1 MRRIRLSYTQI
12 QRLRR
17 CPWAWHARHVRGLV
31 PLRRR
36 RPPPAWGD
44 AYHAAAAAVW
54 RWRAVAEQ
62 SGHWL
67 DGRDMPTT
75 LGLAD
80 AAAKLATMDLVGVD
94 EEALAREA
102 AQAAVEVCA
111 SVGPEW
117 RVLWLDGAPVVEREI
132 TVPIGRVVC
141 PKCHGHNCPHC
152 GGSGMIEVDLLC
164 VLDLALVHRDT
175 GVVRV
180 VDHKTTSS
188 WPEDLG
194 DAPAPGADLVG
205 LDLRDDLQV
214 RLYVWALRQAL
225 EDADAMAVARGVQLR
240 RKPAPVIEGGHLVR
254 RASVGEEPPVLK
266 RGSLSRAQTIE
277 ATEEQWLRAIRRH
290 GLRVEDYEAEL
301 ARARLIRW
309 HAWAPCEFTPRSLE
323 LARREALQ
331 AAEDVA
337 RYGALEADDVPR
349 FRLPGRWQPSR
360 PQKWSGLAP
369 KTGAE
374 VFAWS
379 ACAACDHRDL
389 CVAEAQGHDEEA
401 ALIRAGQFADPDV
414 RQSSAHDAC
423 SAEADEVD

>member
-1 MRRIRLSYTQI
+1 
-12 QRLRR
+12 
-17 CPWAWHARHVRGLV
+17 
-31 PLRRR
+31 
-36 RPPPAWGD
+36 
-44 AYHAAAAAVW
+44 
-54 RWRAVAEQ
+54 
-62 SGHWL
+62 
-67 DGRDMPTT
+67 
-75 LGLAD
+75 
-80 AAAKLATMDLVGVD
+80 
-94 EEALAREA
+94 
-102 AQAAVEVCA
+102 
-111 SVGPEW
+111 VGPEW

-132 TVPIGRVVC
+132 TVPIGAVQCNACR
-141 PKCHGHNCPHC
+141 
-152 GGSGMIEVDLLC
+152 GSGWRSVSIGDTCPDCKGSAMTFADLLC

-214 RLYVWALRQAL
+214 RLYVWALARAL

-240 RKPAPVIEGGHLVR
+240 RKPAPIIEGGHLVR

-374 VFAWS
+374 AFAWS

-401 ALIRAGQFADPDV
+401 ELVRAGQFADPDV
-414 RQSSAHDAC
+414 RRSSAHDAGL
-423 SAEADEVD
+423 AEPEEVD